1 MMLEQITIDI
11 ELTNGN
17 SGQQKAWYESHKQRR
32 RIEDILVA
40 EHRKRNCPY
49 MTKVALNI
57 VRLYSGRQRAW
68 DADSIL
74 RGNSKQLIDAMV
86 SAGWFLDDST
96 KYISQ
101 VVGSQEKGEVRGV
114 RIEIHSKPAAFE

>member
-1 MMLEQITIDI
+1 
-11 ELTNGN
+11 
-17 SGQQKAWYESHKQRR
+17 
-32 RIEDILVA
+32 
-40 EHRKRNCPY
+40 

-86 SAGWFLDDST
+86 SAGWFLDD
-96 KYISQ
+96 YISQ